1 MASYAPERLLK
12 LPSEGWPRVALAEA
26 AGAVSEWR
34 TFSVTGRRL

>member
-12 LPSEGWPRVALAEA
+12 LPFRGLARVALAEA
-26 AGAVSEWR
+26 AGAVLEWR